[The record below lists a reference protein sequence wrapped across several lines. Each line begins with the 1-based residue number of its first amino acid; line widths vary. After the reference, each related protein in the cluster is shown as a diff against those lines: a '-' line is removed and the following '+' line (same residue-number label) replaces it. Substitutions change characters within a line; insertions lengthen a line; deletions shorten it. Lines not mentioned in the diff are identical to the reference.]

1 MRYLLSAI
9 ACLPIAVAAMPTALQ
24 AQIVPTSPSPTSVKT
39 GGGVCASQLPD
50 LISRTIDRPQFGRVY
65 WGIDI
70 RERYTGVQLYARNHN
85 RFFVPAS
92 NVKLFTT
99 AAALRKLGANTRL
112 RTSIY
117 LRENP
122 AGSPS
127 LIVVGR
133 GDPTL
138 AERQLNELVEQIVR
152 RGIVRF
158 DRLIVDDGYFQG
170 SLQHPDWE
178 WGDLVNDYAPPIG
191 SIVWRQ
197 NATRLYV
204 LPQGPGRP
212 VLYRWQDPIAGSFWG
227 VQNGAITDVV
237 GSNDSVG
244 IAAILGKS
252 QLQILGRLPANSRGT
267 SFDVAIVDP
276 SQTFA
281 RHLQAALARRRVTI
295 NSLATNGN
303 ESLANLPE
311 IATIESPTILELVN
325 ETNLNSN
332 NLFAEILLR
341 TLGKT
346 QSINAE
352 KNTAELGLQIVTQN
366 AVSLGLSAND
376 FRLSDGSG
384 LSRQNL
390 ASPSAL
396 VRLLTAMAESS
407 EGNNYRNS
415 LPISG
420 VSGTLSNRF
429 KNTTAVG
436 RIRAKTG
443 TLNSTVSLSGYAE
456 PINYNPLVFSIIVN
470 HSDRPTIELRQAIDE
485 LAATLI
491 TIRRC

>member
-1 MRYLLSAI
+1 
-9 ACLPIAVAAMPTALQ
+9 
-24 AQIVPTSPSPTSVKT
+24 
-39 GGGVCASQLPD
+39 
-50 LISRTIDRPQFGRVY
+50 
-65 WGIDI
+65 
-70 RERYTGVQLYARNHN
+70 
-85 RFFVPAS
+85 
-92 NVKLFTT
+92 
-99 AAALRKLGANTRL
+99 
-112 RTSIY
+112 
-117 LRENP
+117 
-122 AGSPS
+122 
-127 LIVVGR
+127 
-133 GDPTL
+133 
-138 AERQLNELVEQIVR
+138 
-152 RGIVRF
+152 
-158 DRLIVDDGYFQG
+158 
-170 SLQHPDWE
+170 
-178 WGDLVNDYAPPIG
+178 
-191 SIVWRQ
+191 
-197 NATRLYV
+197 
-204 LPQGPGRP
+204 
-212 VLYRWQDPIAGSFWG
+212 LYRWQDPIAGSFWG